1 MLKTQSLGE
10 WCWHE
15 PMLGLEVGP
24 GGHPMSP
31 SHTGRTWLRVSAY
44 VHLGRRSK
52 GDPSPSYCL
61 ISHQT
66 LGRTNVRLLSPPQ
79 RKQHPPP
86 GSVWSLNVPAS
97 VRFNTRLHT
106 GITCGN
112 ASPFQASS
120 ISDPVLKNNS
130 AFLGSSHDFKTSE
143 NV

>member
-10 WCWHE
+10 CCWHE

-44 VHLGRRSK
+44 VHLGRLSK

-66 LGRTNVRLLSPPQ
+66 LGRTRSEASEPPSEKTAPTPGVCVVTQCAGICEIQHKASHRNYLWKCLSFPGILNF
-79 RKQHPPP
+79 RSCFKKQF
-86 GSVWSLNVPAS
+86 SFS
-97 VRFNTRLHT
+97 
-106 GITCGN
+106 GIK
-112 ASPFQASS
+112 S
-120 ISDPVLKNNS
+120 
-130 AFLGSSHDFKTSE
+130 
-143 NV
+143 